1 MKKEEKKRNL
11 FGKEYLMASAVA
23 LSLLA
28 GASKTQ
34 TVKADTVNNNTDTAA
49 KTTAVAATA
58 NTNATTNNGQTTGT
72 TANNGQTA
80 TGTTTNNGQ
89 TAGTTTNNGQTTTG
103 TTTNNGQT
111 AGTTTNNGQTTTGT
125 TTNNGQTTTGTTT
138 NNGQT
143 TGTPDP
149 TNPGSTGTTT
159 GADTDTK
166 STGNTTNNP
175 GSASDNTQT
184 HPGSTT
190 GKTTSDETSANGKK
204 NVSEDV
210 SNENIGQGSVLYSYL
225 NTQTAK
231 NNFAKL
237 NDTAKKVLAAAIRE
251 GSTVTLD
258 SLTDKQI
265 AALNK
270 IVLTKTEDNQY
281 TMKDYDSIANKIV
294 NRESSSQ
301 IPLFKGD
308 EIVNMPGLEQVKDAE
323 TGETAT
329 MDIWDSWP
337 VQDPETG
344 YVENWNGYQLVVA
357 MIGIP
362 HKGDNHLYL
371 LYSKYGDNNFAN
383 WKVAGSIFGYN
394 NDPSTGQWSGSAML
408 NADGS
413 IQLFYTNVV
422 YHGENNQTLA
432 TATINIGQ
440 NADGVY
446 IKNVENDHVYFV
458 GDGTVYQN
466 FSQWQNGTNSS
477 VNNPQLRDAHIFKD
491 SDGTYYIAFE
501 TATGDLGDEA
511 ESSAHIYEWGRYGG
525 NAAYNLSELLK
536 LVNSDTL
543 NQRAA
548 VANGAIGL
556 LKLDMSDPKNP
567 KVATDENG
575 KLVLYQPLVKTVL
588 SGDEIER
595 PDLIKLNGKYYLFTD
610 GRLTR
615 ATDTDLLA
623 KANSTI
629 GDNVAMLGFA
639 SDKADGGFVP
649 LNGDGLVLGASVPS
663 TWRTAT
669 YSYYVVKINPA
680 NIKNDKVTVNGVTY
694 DKDYFVNHVVLVNAY
709 MSNRGEVAGKGLNA
723 TLGPSF
729 LVLIDGDKTT
739 VLAYSTT
746 DQGVWD
752 WNENSPKLSLAASSL
767 KEAKASTDTFSYQVN
782 KDGHWYLYADNTSDG
797 TIKMQTGFQY
807 IADQNKTVYYDP
819 ATGHMLYG
827 LQKIDGKTYYFA
839 PGSGARFGGQIKLD
853 GYWYLFDQDGVMQT
867 GFQKIASQNK
877 TVYYDPATGRM
888 QYGFQKVNGKTYYL
902 NPVSGGVTYGQV
914 KINGHW
920 YLFDS
925 KTGAMKTGFQRIA
938 SQKKT
943 VYYDPKTGQMVY
955 GFRKINGKW
964 YLFHH
969 KSGSKETFEN
979 IGNYLYLKSN
989 AALYNVKG
997 KRAQA
1002 STYKKGK
1009 YIKAVGVRVIKG
1021 KAYYKLANG
1030 KYIKAGNV
1038 TVGKKRTLKKNAYV
1052 YTKKGKKLVHAKKAL
1067 KKGTKK
1073 VTYGSVVVFKGKKYY
1088 AVAKS
1093 QYIKSGNFK

>member
-49 KTTAVAATA
+49 KTAAVAATA
-58 NTNATTNNGQTTGT
+58 NTNATTDNGQTTGTTANNGQTTGT
-72 TANNGQTA
+72 TANNGQT
-80 TGTTTNNGQ
+80 TGTT
-89 TAGTTTNNGQTTTG
+89 ANNGQTTTG
-103 TTTNNGQT
+103 TTTNNGQ
-111 AGTTTNNGQTTTGT
+111 TTGT

-190 GKTTSDETSANGKK
+190 GKTTSDETSANGKE

-1088 AVAKS
+1088 AVAKL